1 LFSFSLFIC
10 FFFCNWCLL
19 DLAQDQTKVST
30 IDSDTIRMRMQI
42 KQRQLTQISTGERSI
57 FRSTYMLK
65 KIRRFI
71 PPYGLKYF
79 HFSWRVQTI
88 GRKLFWLSSRHS
100 TSRISLSHKKKIW
113 PRIFCLVQLVN
124 CRKSLLFYTSCLG
137 LVDHPWHQWVKPQWL
152 TQWRRQPGNLNG
164 SSDG

>member
-1 LFSFSLFIC
+1 
-10 FFFCNWCLL
+10 
-19 DLAQDQTKVST
+19 
-30 IDSDTIRMRMQI
+30 MQI

-100 TSRISLSHKKKIW
+100 TSRISLSHKKK
-113 PRIFCLVQLVN
+113 
-124 CRKSLLFYTSCLG
+124 YG
-137 LVDHPWHQWVKPQWL
+137 LEFSVLCNWL
-152 TQWRRQPGNLNG
+152 TVG
-164 SSDG
+164 SRSSSALVVWG